1 MTPGRVASTLKLVD
15 FASHFFGVPEET
27 IMNFVEEDRTGRKS
41 NTPIPVMPRWQDAI
55 LEQEIPE
62 GASVLDLGCGQG
74 ELLSRLIET
83 RSVRG
88 QGIELD
94 PEAVASCI
102 ARGVPVIQSDLDEG
116 LRGFSDESFDLV
128 VLEETL
134 QTLRR
139 PMGILEEMLRV
150 GRKCA
155 VSFPNFAFWKVW
167 VDFALRGRMPV
178 TGTLPYEWHDSP
190 NVHLFTYRDF
200 ADWAEKSGVTMSGV
214 FVLSEGRVDR
224 YRDVDDFRGEEMLV
238 FVEKSIW
245 PSGCTSSG

>member
-1 MTPGRVASTLKLVD
+1 MTPGRVAATLKLVE
-15 FASHFFGVPEET
+15 FASHFFGVSEET
-27 IMNFVEEDRTGRKS
+27 IMDFVEEHKAGRKR
-41 NTPIPVMPRWQDAI
+41 IAPVPGLPRWQDVV

-62 GASVLDLGCGQG
+62 GASVLDLGCGCG
-74 ELLSRLIET
+74 DLLSRLMET
-83 RSVRG
+83 RHVRG

-116 LRGFSDESFDLV
+116 LRGFPDGSFDLV

-139 PMGILEEMLRV
+139 PMGVLNEMLRI
-150 GRKCA
+150 GRKGA

-167 VDFALRGRMPV
+167 IDFAIRGRMPV

-190 NVHLFTYRDF
+190 NVHLFTFRDF
-200 ADWAEKSGVTMSGV
+200 SDWAENAGVLMSEV
-214 FVLSEGRVDR
+214 FVLSEGRINR
-224 YRDVDDFRGEEMLV
+224 YREEDDFLGEEMLV
-238 FVEKSIW
+238 FVEK
-245 PSGCTSSG
+245 PV